1 MKISMNWIRQYAD
14 IPVSP
19 AEYESTMIMPG
30 TGVEGI
36 EYLGEECQNV
46 VVGRVLTCRDHEN
59 SDHLHVCTVD
69 VGQGEPLQIVC
80 GAPNVR
86 EGILVPVALIGA
98 KLPGGHE
105 IKKGKLRGVESC
117 GMLCSGPEIG
127 VPVELYPSVGDA
139 GLLIFHED
147 YPLGTDVRKIFG
159 LDDYVADFE
168 ILANRPDCLC
178 AWGIARET
186 SAALGTKLTLPE
198 VTVKDVG
205 GDIADHVQVTVE
217 DFVKGQLQIINVET
231 ARQIGRMHA
240 RAHEISLRAGC
251 HVDYPVLFDALG
263 ENDLF
268 SFAMLEEQLPGMPD
282 PLRGKAENV
291 LALCHDHQA
300 ALSPLAAYPRCA
312 TQGDLSDCNLYRTS
326 DGEIGMFDF
335 NNCGDAV
342 PLVDAIMQGIF
353 VSRLMDYGQEPTE
366 AFSLGLLRAYLEGYE
381 SIRPL
386 TAQEKELARH
396 MDALCAA
403 LWRFDLVFGDDS
415 LKNLL
420 ARGDMAGADALLDT
434 LLRRAQWRRPLFQ
447 GA

>member
-1 MKISMNWIRQYAD
+1 MLFLCCMGEDMERFDLD
-14 IPVSP
+14 IKQ
-19 AEYESTMIMPG
+19 A
-30 TGVEGI
+30 
-36 EYLGEECQNV
+36 Q
-46 VVGRVLTCRDHEN
+46 
-59 SDHLHVCTVD
+59 
-69 VGQGEPLQIVC
+69 
-80 GAPNVR
+80 
-86 EGILVPVALIGA
+86 
-98 KLPGGHE
+98 E
-105 IKKGKLRGVESC
+105 ILRGYGLLQRVAGLTELLRYHYDEGDNPTDEVRLILRAELDDREPVVIKLLREKEYPASVMEAQAAFSE
-117 GMLCSGPEIG
+117 MLRRHG
-127 VPVELYPSVGDA
+127 VPTARHYAA
-139 GLLIFHED
+139 GKRFVTLWNIM
-147 YPLGTDVRKIFG
+147 GR
-159 LDDYVADFE
+159 E
-168 ILANRPDCLC
+168 I
-178 AWGIARET
+178 
-186 SAALGTKLTLPE
+186 
-198 VTVKDVG
+198 
-205 GDIADHVQVTVE
+205 QVTVE

-240 RAHEISLRAGC
+240 RAHEISLREDC

-268 SFAMLEEQLPGMPD
+268 SFAMLEEQLTGMPD
-282 PLRGKAENV
+282 PLRGKAEDV

-366 AFSLGLLRAYLEGYE
+366 VFSLGLLRAYLEGYE

-420 ARGDMAGADALLDT
+420 VRGDMAGADVLLDE

>member
-1 MKISMNWIRQYAD
+1 MERFEVD
-14 IPVSP
+14 IGQAQDILRAYGIDRRITALKELLRYHYDEGDNPTDEVRLILRAELDDREPVVIKLLREEEYP
-19 AEYESTMIMPG
+19 ASVMEAQAAFSET
-30 TGVEGI
+30 
-36 EYLGEECQNV
+36 
-46 VVGRVLTCRDHEN
+46 
-59 SDHLHVCTVD
+59 
-69 VGQGEPLQIVC
+69 
-80 GAPNVR
+80 
-86 EGILVPVALIGA
+86 
-98 KLPGGHE
+98 
-105 IKKGKLRGVESC
+105 LRRH
-117 GMLCSGPEIG
+117 G
-127 VPVELYPSVGDA
+127 VPTARHYAA
-139 GLLIFHED
+139 GERFVTLWNIM
-147 YPLGTDVRKIFG
+147 GR
-159 LDDYVADFE
+159 E
-168 ILANRPDCLC
+168 I
-178 AWGIARET
+178 
-186 SAALGTKLTLPE
+186 
-198 VTVKDVG
+198 
-205 GDIADHVQVTVE
+205 QVTVE

>member
-1 MKISMNWIRQYAD
+1 MERFEVD
-14 IPVSP
+14 IGQAQDILRAYGIDRRITALKELLRYHYDEGDNPTDEVRLILRAELDDREPVVIKLLREEEYP
-19 AEYESTMIMPG
+19 ASVMEAQAVFSET
-30 TGVEGI
+30 
-36 EYLGEECQNV
+36 
-46 VVGRVLTCRDHEN
+46 
-59 SDHLHVCTVD
+59 
-69 VGQGEPLQIVC
+69 
-80 GAPNVR
+80 
-86 EGILVPVALIGA
+86 
-98 KLPGGHE
+98 
-105 IKKGKLRGVESC
+105 LRRH
-117 GMLCSGPEIG
+117 G
-127 VPVELYPSVGDA
+127 VPTARHYAA
-139 GLLIFHED
+139 GERFVTLWNIM
-147 YPLGTDVRKIFG
+147 GR
-159 LDDYVADFE
+159 E
-168 ILANRPDCLC
+168 I
-178 AWGIARET
+178 
-186 SAALGTKLTLPE
+186 
-198 VTVKDVG
+198 
-205 GDIADHVQVTVE
+205 QVTVE

-240 RAHEISLRAGC
+240 RAHEISLRASC

-282 PLRGKAENV
+282 PLRGKAEDV
-291 LALCHDHQA
+291 LALCHDYQA